1 MCSDARDAV
10 DGAHFVQESIPER
23 VALKHALYAGIEDAL
38 DERAI
43 VASSASGLTLSELQP
58 GWRDPS
64 SFVLG
69 HPFNPPHLIPL
80 VEVMGNERTGQG
92 VVARARTFYESV
104 GKVTIE
110 VRREVPG
117 HVANRLQAALWREAI
132 HLVNE
137 GVASVVDVDRA
148 VSSGPGLRW
157 AAMGPTQLFHLGA
170 DDGLAQFCDHYADSF
185 NRWWDDLG
193 TPHLDDGTVDRLVT
207 GLEEVTDT
215 TSYADLAAR
224 RDDLVAAVVAATHP
238 RYDEFTVDD
247 RSTLHEHC
255 TGSRSRPLPRPGRDD
270 HRRGARAGAQPRRP
284 ARGRGRRRDRA
295 GHLPRRRLRRLRPG
309 HDRGP
314 RRDRRARP
322 GAGASRRSTVEV
334 DVRDADALET
344 AIRRDRTARR
354 GSGHRARQ
362 RRGRDHAPGRPAPR
376 VPRPARHQPHRRL
389 EHRPGRR
396 AADDRRGGA
405 GRSS

>member
-1 MCSDARDAV
+1 VSPSETSPGVSRVAVLGGGLIGRSWTALFLAGGKSVAVFDPEPGAEDQVRESVERAWPVLRQLGLTDAAGPEAELVMCSDARDAV
-10 DGAHFVQESIPER
+10 DGAEFVQESIPER
-23 VALKHALYAGIEDAL
+23 VVLKHALYAEIEDAL

-80 VEVMGNERTGQG
+80 VEVMGNERTGPG
-92 VVARARTFYESV
+92 VVGRARVFYESV

-207 GLEEVTDT
+207 GLAEVTDA
-215 TSYADLAAR
+215 TSYAALAAR
-224 RDDLVAAVVAATHP
+224 RDELVAAVVAATHP
-238 RYDEFTVDD
+238 
-247 RSTLHEHC
+247 
-255 TGSRSRPLPRPGRDD
+255 
-270 HRRGARAGAQPRRP
+270 P
-284 ARGRGRRRDRA
+284 A
-295 GHLPRRRLRRLRPG
+295 
-309 HDRGP
+309 
-314 RRDRRARP
+314 
-322 GAGASRRSTVEV
+322 S
-334 DVRDADALET
+334 
-344 AIRRDRTARR
+344 
-354 GSGHRARQ
+354 
-362 RRGRDHAPGRPAPR
+362 
-376 VPRPARHQPHRRL
+376 
-389 EHRPGRR
+389 
-396 AADDRRGGA
+396 
-405 GRSS
+405 